1 MARPFKDRR
10 DRGGVGSRRNKKVFF
25 LWMWCVPS
33 FRPLANLV
41 PPPPVGLSPSAKL
54 GSDIKTREI
63 YFFVGRQYPSFW
75 VRSLVSRSEVFFS
88 GSLGDISRF
97 LRPAIQGSLHCSR
110 RVRFCA
116 PPNDSGFDKCSFTE
130 ENKTSMS
137 NRIGIFRSI
146 LNDAIVAL
154 PFSCKIFVFCSRVP
168 RPIFLFRGNPNVLPR
183 SIVPWLLHPKTN
195 SSSHFPFPSFCLQ
208 INAFNPFPN
217 SPKLTDVG
225 LSNLALDLVA
235 SAHLIAALGSSQG
248 LLCIHTHIRSNSPG
262 VP

>member
-1 MARPFKDRR
+1 MCSFLPP
-10 DRGGVGSRRNKKVFF
+10 SRKSCSSTPGRSVTFGQ
-25 LWMWCVPS
+25 
-33 FRPLANLV
+33 
-41 PPPPVGLSPSAKL
+41 VGLGHKNPRN
-54 GSDIKTREI
+54 I
-63 YFFVGRQYPSFW
+63 FFVGRQYPSFW
-75 VRSLVSRSEVFFS
+75 GSFARVAVGGFFRDRSVTFR
-88 GSLGDISRF
+88 
-97 LRPAIQGSLHCSR
+97 A
-110 RVRFCA
+110 FCD
-116 PPNDSGFDKCSFTE
+116 PPSKDHWLCTVVEGCGFVPHQTTQDSTTCSFTE

-146 LNDAIVAL
+146 LNDTIVAL
-154 PFSCKIFVFCSRVP
+154 PFSFKIFVFLLACPSFHFFAGGESKCSSA
-168 RPIFLFRGNPNVLPR
+168 IYCM
-183 SIVPWLLHPKTN
+183 WLLQPKTN